1 MKIFNPDLERQ
12 LKDMIVDLKEDVTI
26 ALFTKEKCNSCPN
39 IISYMEEVAALSDKI
54 HLVKYDFTKD
64 EDKAAAY
71 NVQIVPGIVLLDSK
85 GTYKRIKFNG
95 IPAGYEIKSFI
106 TAILEV
112 SGTDIQLPDDLVERI
127 EAIKKPLNIKVFV
140 TITCPRCSPAVQKA
154 FKLALLNPNIEAE
167 IIEAKTFHEL
177 VDLFKV
183 SGVPKIIINNEHELL
198 GSEPLETFLDTL
210 EAI

>member
-12 LKDMIVDLKEDVTI
+12 LKDMIADLKEDVTI
-26 ALFTKEKCNSCPN
+26 ALFTEENCNSCSDT
-39 IISYMEEVAALSDKI
+39 ISYMEEVSALSDKI
-54 HLVKYDFTKD
+54 HLVKYDFRKD
-64 EDKAAAY
+64 ADKAAEY
-71 NVQIVPGIVLLDSK
+71 NVQMVPGIVLLDSK

-106 TAILEV
+106 SAILEV
-112 SGTDIQLPDDLVERI
+112 SGTGSQLPYNLVERI
-127 EAIKKPLNIKVFV
+127 KAIKKPLNIKVFV
-140 TITCPRCSPAVQKA
+140 TLTCPHCSIAVQKA
-154 FKLALLNPNIEAE
+154 FKLALMNPNIEAE
-167 IIEAKTFHEL
+167 MIEAEAFREL

-198 GSEPLETFLDTL
+198 GNEPLETFLDTL